1 MSDAN
6 VQSGSAGT
14 DALWGT
20 VLSEDANLKGAL
32 RRVAETGRRLLVNC
46 KAASVTLIEQ
56 GRPITVGSTNDT
68 AQALDDAQYAA
79 REGPCLTAAQE
90 NRVVRIEDVG
100 TDERWPKFS
109 ASARANG
116 IRSSLSMPIA
126 VSHHG
131 TVAGINLYGHATGG
145 FGEADEQ
152 LCQAFVAQ
160 ASVVV
165 SNAQSY
171 WGVFELSKN
180 LSKAMESRAVIEQ
193 AKGVL
198 LSAHRIDADGAF
210 DLLRQ
215 LSQTSNRKLRDVA
228 AEVVDKAT
236 KADGDAEQPS

>member
-1 MSDAN
+1 MSDGN

-32 RRVAETGRRLLVNC
+32 RRVAETGSRLLANC

-90 NRVVRIEDVG
+90 NRVVRIEDIE
-100 TDERWPKFS
+100 TDERWPMFS

-116 IRSSLSMPIA
+116 IRSSLSVPIA
-126 VSHHG
+126 VVTTARSPG
-131 TVAGINLYGHATGG
+131 STSMATSIGG

-152 LCQAFVAQ
+152 LCQAFAAQ

-171 WGVFELSKN
+171 WGVFELSEN
-180 LSKAMESRAVIEQ
+180 LSKAMETRAVIEQ

-198 LSAHRIDADGAF
+198 MSTHRIDADAAF
-210 DLLRQ
+210 DLLRE
-215 LSQTSNRKLRDVA
+215 LSQASNRKLRDVA
-228 AEVVDKAT
+228 ADVVDEAT
-236 KADGDAEQPS
+236 KADDDA